1 MTTQFTKTAVAA
13 LLALTLW
20 NCNTTDPEA
29 LPYESGVYVIN
40 SGNFFDNNGSISFLP
55 RNSSTAVTDIF
66 NAANARTFTG
76 GVQDYTE
83 IDGKGIVLV
92 DNSSAGQDKIE
103 IVSTGT
109 FKSLK
114 TLAAPDVENPRFVV
128 RAGNNKAYVTCW
140 GATGS
145 GNNFYANPGYVLVID
160 LAAQTITKKIPMPK
174 GVNRI
179 VVAGNE
185 AYAGSD
191 ADDPTLVV
199 INTDTDELKSPAITV
214 GANTNPIA
222 TDAENQLWAYSGATK
237 EMVRINPASKAIV
250 TRLKVGSSS
259 KSPGPFAISADRKTF
274 YFVNSFYDAA
284 DNYKQKG
291 ETYRFNIN
299 DTSIPAATP
308 FINRLFSGLGVDP
321 QMGTIYAGVAP
332 SLKQAGY
339 VLRYKADTGAL
350 IDSVRAEISP
360 SRFFF
365 R

>member
-13 LLALTLW
+13 MLALTLW
-20 NCNTTDPEA
+20 SCSTTDPEP
-29 LPYESGVYVIN
+29 LPYESGAYVIN
-40 SGNFFDNNGSISFLP
+40 SGNFLDNNGSISFLP

-92 DNSSAGQDKIE
+92 DNSTAGQDKIE

-114 TLAAPDVENPRFVV
+114 TLAAPDVENPRLVV

-145 GNNFYANPGYVLVID
+145 GANFFANPGYVLVLD

-191 ADDPTLVV
+191 AGDPTLVV
-199 INTDTDELKSPAITV
+199 INTDTDELKQPAVMV
-214 GANTNPIA
+214 GASTNPIA
-222 TDAENQLWAYSGATK
+222 TDANNKLWAYSGATK
-237 EMVRINPASKAIV
+237 EMLQIDPASKGILA
-250 TRLKVGSSS
+250 RLKVGGSP
-259 KSPGPFAISADRKTF
+259 KSPGSFAISADRKTF
-274 YFVNSFYDAA
+274 YFVNSFYDPA
-284 DNYKQKG
+284 DNYRQKG
-291 ETYRFNIN
+291 ETYRFNI
-299 DTSIPAATP
+299 DATSIPAATP

-321 QMGTIYAGVAP
+321 QTGTIHAGIAP

-339 VLRYKADTGAL
+339 VLRYKPDTGAL
-350 IDSVRAEISP
+350 IDSVRAEIGP
-360 SRFFF
+360 TRFFF